1 MNLKFLLTLPEHLEH
16 RITAIRESRDLHEI
30 SLERLYGV
38 LKTYELEQVQTK
50 QRYGWGKTLGNS
62 RALIVETPQLEE
74 KKDVVVPSKTI
85 QEFVVPEMGQTVS
98 SSGDDEFYTM
108 EELEQL
114 VDQSL
119 SLFAKKFGN
128 MRFRKNP
135 SYKYKPFA
143 NKFQKGGSSSSSNK
157 EGYKTGMVDRK
168 HQFAK
173 VRVLEKS
180 ETALRLQVEE
190 ERIRCKAFKD
200 ASTLVKEI
208 NDQQEINRTVGI
220 GYDYNKSV
228 GKGAG
233 GIVRVVWVLDSG
245 ASRHMTGMNS
255 LLTEVRETTGPSVT
269 FADNSKGRTVGY
281 GKYKVG
287 KIIIEEIAIVEGL
300 EHNLLSISQFCDKG
314 YSVHFEK
321 ETCTI
326 RHIKNERPSLFG
338 IRKGDIYVADLSSGP
353 GNAIQCFYAKA
364 SAEDSWLW
372 HKKLS
377 HLNFKT
383 MNSLVKRDLVRGLP
397 SLEFTTDDICEA
409 CQKGKAKRAS
419 HKSKTINS
427 ITDPLQLLHMDLF
440 GPVNVMSIDG
450 GRYALPGSTHSFDK
464 TNGLV
469 VLTGY

>member
-1 MNLKFLLTLPEHLEH
+1 
-16 RITAIRESRDLHEI
+16 
-30 SLERLYGV
+30 
-38 LKTYELEQVQTK
+38 VQ
-50 QRYGWGKTLGNS
+50 
-62 RALIVETPQLEE
+62 
-74 KKDVVVPSKTI
+74 
-85 QEFVVPEMGQTVS
+85 
-98 SSGDDEFYTM
+98 
-108 EELEQL
+108 
-114 VDQSL
+114 
-119 SLFAKKFGN
+119 
-128 MRFRKNP
+128 
-135 SYKYKPFA
+135 
-143 NKFQKGGSSSSSNK
+143 
-157 EGYKTGMVDRK
+157 
-168 HQFAK
+168 
-173 VRVLEKS
+173 
-180 ETALRLQVEE
+180 
-190 ERIRCKAFKD
+190 
-200 ASTLVKEI
+200 
-208 NDQQEINRTVGI
+208 
-220 GYDYNKSV
+220 
-228 GKGAG
+228 GAG

-255 LLTEVRETTGPSVT
+255 LLTEVREATGPSVT

-314 YSVHFEK
+314 YSVHFKK

-326 RHIKNERPSLFG
+326 KHIKNERPSLFG

-364 SAEDSWLW
+364 STEESWLW

-450 GRYALPGSTHSFDK
+450 GR
-464 TNGLV
+464 
-469 VLTGY
+469 